1 MDDSIFLP
9 LDNKQGETPKRIQLL
24 PPGPSIKGRDG
35 RLYVLKNAEDVAKH
49 SNEYL
54 PNHSIDENHA
64 VDLLAPVG
72 GSSPAFGWFTNVQ
85 AEKDGSIWA
94 DVEWTEKGKTA
105 VSGLEYRYISPVLF
119 LDEEGVINLIAR
131 ASLSNS
137 PNLDIKSLNNQ
148 EPARPA
154 KEKNNMKSILAFLG
168 LPETATEA
176 EALAAVSAMKTS
188 LNAAQAKPSA
198 VDLAVYAPRTD
209 LAVMQARAET
219 AEKELAALNSA
230 KLKAEGEAAVDQA
243 VKDGKIAPASK
254 AEYVAL
260 CSTQAGLD
268 HFKKIM
274 ASSPAIIGDTTHAP
288 TGSPPGS
295 QASLNSEEITM
306 AKSMG
311 YSEEE
316 WKKLKEATK

>member
-24 PPGPSIKGRDG
+24 PSGPNIQGRDG
-35 RLYVLKNAEDVAKH
+35 RVYVLKNAEDVAKR

-64 VDLLAPVG
+64 VDLIAPTG
-72 GSSPAFGWFTNVQ
+72 GSSPAFGWFTNVTV
-85 AEKDGSIWA
+85 EKDGSVWA
-94 DVEWTEKGKTA
+94 DVEWTEKGKAA

-119 LDEEGVINLIAR
+119 INEEGVIDLIAR

-137 PNLDIKSLNNQ
+137 PNLDIKSLNNFL
-148 EPARPA
+148 PVKPV
-154 KEKNNMKSILAFLG
+154 KELNNMKNILAFLG

-176 EALAAVSAMKTS
+176 EALNAITAMKTS
-188 LNAAQAKPSA
+188 LNAAQAKPPA

-219 AEKELAALNSA
+219 AEKELAALNSS

-243 VKDGKIAPASK
+243 IADRKIAPASK

-260 CSTQAGLD
+260 CSTQQGLD

-274 ASSPAIIGDTTHAP
+274 STTPALIGDTTQAP
-288 TGSPPGS
+288 AGSPPGS
-295 QASLNSEEITM
+295 QTSLNSEEITM
-306 AKSMG
+306 AKAMG

-316 WKKLKEATK
+316 WKKLKEVNK